1 MRGWVWTL
9 AAVAAL
15 ALALGGCSG
24 GGMLKQGDVAPA
36 LPAGLRMIDGA
47 EASLSRL
54 TAQGP
59 LVLVL
64 LRGFG

>member
-1 MRGWVWTL
+1 MRAWVWIL
-9 AAVAAL
+9 VAAAV
-15 ALALGGCSG
+15 LGGCSG
-24 GGMLKQGDVAPA
+24 GGMLNKGDEAPA
-36 LPAGLRMIDGA
+36 FPAGLRLIDGA

-54 TAQGP
+54 TAKGP